1 MTFLIWTLNFEQL
14 LTFYMDKH
22 YMDKSISGLR
32 TVKIAINNV
41 PFQDKPR
48 SFGVTH

>member
-1 MTFLIWTLNFEQL
+1 MTFLTWTLNPEQL

-22 YMDKSISGLR
+22 NMDKCISGLR

-48 SFGVTH
+48 SCGFIY